1 MTKGETTRMM
11 ILSRAAPVFNRLGF
25 AGASLTDIMQATGLE
40 KGGIYNHFHSKEDL
54 AVEAFDYA
62 VNEVGRAMVEAMR
75 PVDGSFER
83 LLALIHF
90 FTDYY
95 AHPPVAGGCPVL
107 NTSIESD
114 DAHPALLE
122 HARRGM
128 DRMRGLFR
136 AVIEKGQRD
145 GSIRPDADAE
155 EAAALLITALE
166 GGMVMSKLY
175 GTPEHVG
182 RAVAYMERY
191 ACEQLKRQ

>member
-11 ILSRAAPVFNRLGF
+11 ILSRSAPVFNRLGF
-25 AGASLTDIMQATGLE
+25 AGASLTDIMAATGLE
-40 KGGIYNHFHSKEDL
+40 KGGIYNHFRSKEEL

-75 PVDGSFER
+75 PYDGSFER

-90 FTDYY
+90 FTDYFE
-95 AHPPVAGGCPVL
+95 HPPVAGGCPVL
-107 NTSIESD
+107 NTAVESD

-136 AVIEKGQRD
+136 GVIEKGQRD
-145 GSIRPDADAE
+145 GTIRADVDAE
-155 EAAALLITALE
+155 EAAALIVSALE

-175 GTPEHVG
+175 GASQHVN
-182 RAVAYMERY
+182 RAVAFMDAY
-191 ACEQLKRQ
+191 ACESLQRQ